1 MYLLAVMDHSSS
13 AVLAQ
18 AEVDGKTNEIT
29 QFRPL
34 LNGLDL
40 AGWVVT
46 ADAMHT
52 QHAHADWLVTQKD
65 AAYLLLVKANQPSLH
80 RQLTTTPWRNIPV
93 LDYTRDRGH
102 HRVEVRRLQVTT
114 VAGLD
119 FPTPPRPSAS
129 PAGSGRLPAGAGA
142 P

>member
-1 MYLLAVMDHSSS
+1 M
-13 AVLAQ
+13 
-18 AEVDGKTNEIT
+18 
-29 QFRPL
+29 
-34 LNGLDL
+34 
-40 AGWVVT
+40 VT

-80 RQLTTTPWRNIPV
+80 RQLTTLPWRNIPV
-93 LDYTRDRGH
+93 ADHTRDRGH
-102 HRVEVRRLQVTT
+102 HRMELRRLQVTT

-119 FPTPPRPSAS
+119 FPTPPRPSGS
-129 PAGSGRLPAGAGA
+129 PAGSGHCTAGAGA